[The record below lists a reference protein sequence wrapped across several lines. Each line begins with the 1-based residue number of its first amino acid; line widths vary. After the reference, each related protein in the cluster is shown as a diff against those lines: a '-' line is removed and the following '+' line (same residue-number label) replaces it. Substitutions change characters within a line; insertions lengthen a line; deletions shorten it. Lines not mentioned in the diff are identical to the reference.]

1 MRPSASH
8 FLKLISTECT
18 DPPRAEM
25 TMKSMMKQLL
35 RRNRSILTRN
45 FLEKLMRKG
54 VGTNKAKNYARSLAK
69 NCCSSRQG
77 GRERTRKSLLQ
88 KIMKQKKD
96 DATETVKVEDS
107 KYHQTMKEL
116 KINITGR
123 KCEEMRRNKQK

>member
-1 MRPSASH
+1 MPSDLNTKADEGAIAPTDLPNQLEFDFSTSEAVKEQSTTMRPTASH

-54 VGTNKAKNYARSLAK
+54 IGTNKAENYVRSLA
-69 NCCSSRQG
+69 
-77 GRERTRKSLLQ
+77 
-88 KIMKQKKD
+88 
-96 DATETVKVEDS
+96 
-107 KYHQTMKEL
+107 
-116 KINITGR
+116 
-123 KCEEMRRNKQK
+123 